1 MAITDK
7 TYFRELL
14 DSIREHIDNQ
24 CVPDANYNFIDKGV
38 IIQEDNGHDNW
49 NFVKECLGY
58 DELMK
63 NGKIVELSIDETWNS
78 SMKETA
84 KNPDARDFWNKLV
97 MGAYKAN
104 HGLLVININNI
115 KAFGHCWKLRQLVK
129 QETPLELWPEAHD
142 RIVEWKTQFNF
153 DGYVIMILNGFSL
166 QDARKFA
173 DQRINASEFDTLTHY
188 CIVYKG

>member
-14 DSIREHIDNQ
+14 DSIREHIDLQ

-38 IIQEDNGHDNW
+38 IIQEDNDHNNW

-58 DELMK
+58 DELVK
-63 NGKIVELSIDETWNS
+63 NGKVIELSIDETWNS

-97 MGAYKAN
+97 KGAYKAN

-115 KAFGHCWKLRQLVK
+115 MAFGHCWKLKQLVK
-129 QETPLELWPEAHD
+129 QQAPLELWPAAHD
-142 RIVEWKTQFNF
+142 RIEEWKTQFNF

-166 QDARKFA
+166 QDARKYA
-173 DQRINASEFDTLTHY
+173 DQRINASEFDALTHY
-188 CIVYKG
+188 CVVFKG